1 MSCVSPREFSV
12 VIPTYNRLEF
22 LKQALKS
29 VWAQSYSDYEII
41 VVDDGSTDGTKDYLA
56 LLGDRV
62 KALFQSNKGPAA
74 ARNLGV
80 KHAIGNYIAF
90 LDSDDIWLPWT
101 LATFRKLILSHQDP
115 SLLCAAVLEFDGSV
129 PDIKQEKVTAEYFDD
144 YFESANNPED
154 VRSGGLV
161 VQKAK
166 FERFDE
172 TMLVAEDHDFCLRL
186 GMSRGFVR
194 VRSPVTLAYR
204 RHIANISM
212 SPHAWCPAAE
222 ALLIRESQ
230 GRYPGGITRKK
241 ERWSLLSR
249 AVRPMAFG
257 CLKAGLKCEAW
268 RLYRRSFWMHT
279 QLWRVRF
286 LVGFPLVSV
295 LVLGP
300 FNGPNENCG
309 RDCN

>member
-1 MSCVSPREFSV
+1 MSGVSPREFSV

-29 VWAQSYSDYEII
+29 VWAQSHSDYEII

-56 LLGDRV
+56 LLDGRV
-62 KALFQSNKGPAA
+62 RVLCQSNKGPAA

-101 LATFRKLILSHQDP
+101 LATFRKLILSHQQP
-115 SLLCAAVLEFDGSV
+115 SLLYAAVLEFDGNV
-129 PDIKQEKVTAEYFDD
+129 PDIKQEKITAEYFDD
-144 YFESANNPED
+144 YFESANNPGD
-154 VRSGGLV
+154 VRCGGLV
-161 VQKAK
+161 VQTKI
-166 FERFDE
+166 FDSFDE
-172 TMLVAEDHDFCLRL
+172 SMLVAEDHDFCLRL
-186 GMSRGFVR
+186 GMSCGFVR

-212 SPHAWCPAAE
+212 SPQAWCPAAE

-230 GRYPGGITRKK
+230 GHYPGGMTRKK

-249 AVRPMAFG
+249 AIRPMAFG
-257 CLKAGLKCEAW
+257 CLRAGLKSEAW
-268 RLYRRSFWMHT
+268 RLYRQSFWMNT
-279 QLWRVRF
+279 QLGRIRF
-286 LVGFPLVSV
+286 LVGFPLASV
-295 LVLGP
+295 LVSMTDLRHRKG
-300 FNGPNENCG
+300 
-309 RDCN
+309 